1 MKEVQIHTNKM
12 GAITLVEKFNKIF
25 GTHKKKWV
33 KKLTFLATWATIEDE
48 KSSSPKTNCKAD
60 ILDLFDY
67 IKELPFLGV
76 FTFSSDS

>member
-1 MKEVQIHTNKM
+1 MKK
-12 GAITLVEKFNKIF
+12 
-25 GTHKKKWV
+25 THI
-33 KKLTFLATWATIEDE
+33 LATWATIDE

-67 IKELPFLGV
+67 IKELPLLGF

>member
-1 MKEVQIHTNKM
+1 M
-12 GAITLVEKFNKIF
+12 GAITSVEEFNKIF
-25 GTHKKKWV
+25 GTHTQKRGGK
-33 KKLTFLATWATIEDE
+33 THILATWATIDE

-67 IKELPFLGV
+67 IKELPLLGF